1 MSNCHYGNYIDY
13 IIRDLL
19 VWTKTTSLFL
29 MIIWD
34 NWFDMQYHWHGKLS
48 KTYLWTVY
56 IQGISMLRY
65 KFSDSIKYFVVKQFI
80 ELRWC
85 LKANSPCGLFCTKCV
100 HYIQDISSET
110 FLHTCPTCFLQ
121 QRLCKN
127 NWKNCCNNFN
137 VNICLETYITN

>member
-65 KFSDSIKYFVVKQFI
+65 KLVEILL
-80 ELRWC
+80 LR
-85 LKANSPCGLFCTKCV
+85 F
-100 HYIQDISSET
+100 HQI
-110 FLHTCPTCFLQ
+110 
-121 QRLCKN
+121 LCCKTIHRTT
-127 NWKNCCNNFN
+127 
-137 VNICLETYITN
+137 VMSQSQ

>member
-56 IQGISMLRY
+56 IQGISMLRH
-65 KFSDSIKYFVVKQFI
+65 KLVEI
-80 ELRWC
+80 L
-85 LKANSPCGLFCTKCV
+85 LFRFHQIFC
-100 HYIQDISSET
+100 
-110 FLHTCPTCFLQ
+110 
-121 QRLCKN
+121 CKTIHRTT
-127 NWKNCCNNFN
+127 
-137 VNICLETYITN
+137 VMSQSQ